1 MAFPCMQCDAP
12 RSPAKLAGFLKC
24 FAADTV
30 ELRDLGSGAVKMTA
44 TQIATRYGTV
54 FEHSTALRGRPSL
67 GSFAFDC

>member
-1 MAFPCMQCDAP
+1 MAAITAETGVHPAARQLAAYNAP

-44 TQIATRYGTV
+44 TQIATR
-54 FEHSTALRGRPSL
+54 
-67 GSFAFDC
+67 